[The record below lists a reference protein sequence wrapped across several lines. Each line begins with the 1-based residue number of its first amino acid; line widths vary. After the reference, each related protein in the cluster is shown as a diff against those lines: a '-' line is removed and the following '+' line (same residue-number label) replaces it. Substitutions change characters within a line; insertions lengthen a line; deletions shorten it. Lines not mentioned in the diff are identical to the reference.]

1 MIAVTGGENASVSLL
16 TYPVLM
22 AADILLYKS
31 DFVPVGEDQKQH
43 LELARDLAQRVNN
56 LYGGR
61 KWKKLGGRGG
71 SIFKIP
77 EPLIPQV
84 GARVMSLTDGRSKM
98 SKSAPSDQS
107 RINLLDSKDLIADK
121 IKRCKTDSF
130 VGLEYDNAE
139 RPECNNLL
147 SVYQIV
153 SGKTKEGVKIHCTC
167 KRLFYGRVKK
177 LQVVPVQ
184 GGKETKKL
192 ELTLTDTEDHQVACC
207 LWGQVQITNAFDSST
222 IEINPAGFDV
232 QDYLQVLPNNDLALT
247 TGIHEVAK
255 TQGNKRQ
262 PDKWSTYPERSIL
275 DIIMATE
282 SDDENTEDTLTNI
295 ALSDRSSGQVS
306 FISIESEDTTCLSS
320 TPLSKRKGNNEI
332 DDLSSTSKKQC
343 SKIIKV
349 SFISIESEDT
359 TCLSSTPLSKRKGN
373 NEIDD
378 LSSTSKKQCS
388 KIIKVEK
395 NCGEMKRK
403 YQPPLGADGHRLCSK
418 PQSKQRIDHKKN
430 KDVPLSTVF
439 ARLLH
444 DVTIRKVSSRM
455 KRKYQPPLGADGHRL
470 CSKPQSK
477 QRIDHKK
484 NKDVPLS
491 TVFARLLHDV
501 TIRKVSSSHLKY
513 NKGIMFESGSID
525 ECDDLEVESSS
536 QDSSD
541 TEISNDEQSTVQE
554 PEKVDQSGRVNL
566 LAALFKKTFSEVKTK
581 AKAVSS
587 KEDG

>member
-1 MIAVTGGENASVSLL
+1 MSIISNSNVTNSSLKNDDKFL
-16 TYPVLM
+16 
-22 AADILLYKS
+22 
-31 DFVPVGEDQKQH
+31 
-43 LELARDLAQRVNN
+43 
-56 LYGGR
+56 
-61 KWKKLGGRGG
+61 
-71 SIFKIP
+71 
-77 EPLIPQV
+77 
-84 GARVMSLTDGRSKM
+84 SLTSFKEIMNGS
-98 SKSAPSDQS
+98 
-107 RINLLDSKDLIADK
+107 LDSNFLIDVIGQAID
-121 IKRCKTDSF
+121 IGD
-130 VGLEYDNAE
+130 
-139 RPECNNLL
+139 
-147 SVYQIV
+147 I
-153 SGKTKEGVKIHCTC
+153 
-167 KRLFYGRVKK
+167 
-177 LQVVPVQ
+177 QVVPMQ

-192 ELTLTDTEDHQVACC
+192 ELTLTDTEDQQVACC
-207 LWGQVQITNAFDSST
+207 LWGRFAEQMLYTSKVAQVNQKSCSSESKLSLFT
-222 IEINPAGFDV
+222 EIYQN
-232 QDYLQVLPNNDLALT
+232 QCLQGLPNNDLALT
-247 TGIHEVAK
+247 TGSHEVAK

-306 FISIESEDTTCLSS
+306 L
-320 TPLSKRKGNNEI
+320 
-332 DDLSSTSKKQC
+332 
-343 SKIIKV
+343 
-349 SFISIESEDT
+349 ISIESEDT

-444 DVTIRKVSSRM
+444 DVTNRKVSSRFQTQVTVSNPTN
-455 KRKYQPPLGADGHRL
+455 KRVVLSFDSYRTCFSVICFDKENNDN
-470 CSKPQSK
+470 SK
-477 QRIDHKK
+477 QTKKSRIHEDF
-484 NKDVPLS
+484 L
-491 TVFARLLHDV
+491 
-501 TIRKVSSSHLKY
+501 
-513 NKGIMFESGSID
+513 GSID

-541 TEISNDEQSTVQE
+541 TEISDDEQSTVQE

-566 LAALFKKTFSEVKTK
+566 LAALFKKTLSEVKTK